1 MEKHLLDSV
10 SKFTLEE
17 IHSELY
23 QIKKDLIWLDSTI
36 ALTRDQR
43 QIYNDINNR
52 INKLLGCNR

>member
-52 INKLLGCNR
+52 VKKLLGCNR

>member
-23 QIKKDLIWLDSTI
+23 QIKRDLNWLNDTV
-36 ALTRDQR
+36 ALTKDQR
-43 QIYNDINNR
+43 ELWIDINNR
-52 INKLLGCNR
+52 VKKLLGCNR